1 MEEVAFTF
9 HFQPSEL
16 EAMTVSRLLKW
27 HRGVGRIQEKLNG
40 R

>member
-16 EAMTVSRLLKW
+16 DAMTVSKLLKW
-27 HRGVGRIQEKLNG
+27 HKGVSRIQAKING
-40 R
+40 G

>member
-16 EAMTVSRLLKW
+16 DAMTLSKLLKW
-27 HRGVGRIQEKLNG
+27 HKGAGRIQAKLNG
-40 R
+40 G